1 MKYHHIER
9 LRVRLDIV
17 SPVHIG
23 SSSQERL
30 SKKECIIDNNKGR
43 VYVPDVP
50 RLLQV
55 FENRGCLPQYEEFLM
70 EPSLPGNKS
79 RSLEQFMRSMNI
91 PVTGKEDWIQYS
103 LVVSTRDI
111 GAVNVLN
118 RCVKNSQGNPYI
130 PGSSIKGALRTALL
144 AARMSE
150 QAVRALVD
158 SAKFDPKNR
167 RPGNEENALRVLG
180 FPGNKPA
187 DAVNDLLRSLQVS
200 DSAPFDGLSM
210 TVCKKLELTQKG
222 KINGMVQGFSGGKSA
237 PPLYRECIMPGRSTR
252 FYMTLD
258 KTLSGS
264 RLTFQNI
271 EDALKE
277 WNRIQREYMDQ
288 FDLSQIC
295 HDENTNGGIPLTLGG
310 GVGFQSKSLI
320 YRAKDPELV
329 RKTVHAVLKKQFERT
344 YLPYEDEAAPYRMKI
359 AVNAGKYYPMGQC
372 RLTVEE

>member
-43 VYVPDVP
+43 VYVPDVS

-91 PVTGKEDWIQYS
+91 PVTGKEDWIQYA
-103 LVVSTRDI
+103 LVVSTREI

-144 AARMSE
+144 AGRMSE
-150 QAVRALVD
+150 QAVSELVD
-158 SAKFDPKNR
+158 SARIDPKNR
-167 RPGNEENALRVLG
+167 RPGNEENALRILG
-180 FPGNKPA
+180 FPQTKPT
-187 DAVNDLLRSLQVS
+187 DAVNDLLRSLQIS
-200 DSAPFDGLSM
+200 DSAPFEGLSM
-210 TVCKKLELTQKG
+210 TVCKKLELTQSG
-222 KINGMVQGFSGGKSA
+222 KINGLTQGFSGGKSS
-237 PPLYRECIMPGRSTR
+237 PPLYRECIMPGRSTW
-252 FYMTLD
+252 FYMTID
-258 KTLSGS
+258 KTQSGTK
-264 RLTFQNI
+264 LTFGNI
-271 EDALKE
+271 EDALTQ
-277 WNRIQREYMDQ
+277 WNRIQREYMNH
-288 FDLSQIC
+288 FELSQIC
-295 HDENTNGGIPLTLGG
+295 HDENMTGGIPLTLGG
-310 GVGFQSKSLI
+310 GVGFQHKSLI

-329 RKTVHAVLKKQFERT
+329 RETVHDVLKAQFTRT
-344 YLPYEDEAAPYRMKI
+344 YKAYAQDPAPYRMKI
-359 AVNAGKYYPMGQC
+359 AVYAGRYYPMGQC